1 MYGIGVGKI
10 VFWNVLLHKITCYDI
25 IYILLYATNVRKM
38 QT

>member
-10 VFWNVLLHKITCYDI
+10 VFWNVLLHKTTCHDI